1 MKRVELEVRRKR
13 KMIWNVLSLGC
24 WLRRKSAAYEY
35 DRVLLLEEIL
45 PKPFAPRRQAAPGGR
60 VVNILEAVR
69 NVKAQGSL

>member
-45 PKPFAPRRQAAPGGR
+45 PKPFAPRR
-60 VVNILEAVR
+60 
-69 NVKAQGSL
+69 